1 MLRMLGNFLRALG
14 LYQAAVPYYE
24 RWKIPRGATVLVHIG
39 KCGGGTL
46 KRGLANATKNVNPYA
61 VHVRKPAYRQDLK
74 YIIIARG
81 PISRLVSAFRW
92 RYRLVVTANSRANT
106 FPGEYEILEKYGTL
120 NRIAEAL
127 YDADGKPDLQV
138 QDEIRSIHHIH
149 EDIAFYLY
157 PLLDRCRP
165 EQIVAVLMQETLD
178 ADIERVFGYRN
189 DVQVHI
195 NPGAKQDGELTPLA
209 MRNLK
214 RFFNKD
220 FEALTQLYCWE
231 KIDRPVFLD
240 AV

>member
-1 MLRMLGNFLRALG
+1 MLKTIGNLLRALG
-14 LYQAAVPYYE
+14 LYQAALPYYE

-46 KRGLANATKNVNPYA
+46 KRGLAHATKNANPYV
-61 VHVRKPAYRQDLK
+61 VHVRKPVYRPDLK
-74 YIIIARG
+74 YIVVARA

-92 RYRLVVTANSRANT
+92 QYKRVVEENCCVNP
-106 FPGEYEILEKYGTL
+106 FPGEHGILEKYRTL
-120 NRIAEAL
+120 GRMAEAL
-127 YDADGKPDLQV
+127 YDADGRPDPQV
-138 QDEIRSIHHIH
+138 HDEIRRIRHIH

-178 ADIERVFGYRN
+178 ADIARVFGYRN
-189 DVQVHI
+189 DLQLHT
-195 NPGAKQDGELTPLA
+195 NPGTRQDGELSPHA

-214 RFFNKD
+214 RFFSKD
-220 FEALTQLYCWE
+220 YEALMVLYCWQ
-231 KIDRPVFLD
+231 KIDRQVFLD

>member
-1 MLRMLGNFLRALG
+1 MLKSIGNLLRAFG
-14 LYQAAVPYYE
+14 LYGSVLPFYE
-24 RWKIPRGATVLVHIG
+24 RCKIPHGATVLIHIG

-46 KRGLANATKNVNPYA
+46 KRGLANAVKNTNPYV
-61 VHVRKPAYRQDLK
+61 VHVRKPTYRRDLK

-92 RYRLVVTANSRANT
+92 RYKLVVTGNGRANT

-120 NRIAEAL
+120 NRMAEAL

-138 QDEIRSIHHIH
+138 QDEIRQIHHIH

-157 PLLDRCRP
+157 PLLGKCRP

-189 DVQVHI
+189 DEQVHI
-195 NPGAKQDGELTPLA
+195 NSGTKQDGELSPLA
-209 MRNLK
+209 VKNLK
-214 RFFNKD
+214 RFFIAD
-220 FEALTQLYCWE
+220 FEALLKLYCWE
-231 KIDRPVFLD
+231 KIDREVLQR
-240 AV
+240 VV